1 MNEDL
6 MRRLRA
12 ADPARGVSALPAS
25 DDAMREAIMTDV
37 TTEERPTAVRRRT
50 VRRGVLAGV
59 LATVLVGGGAA
70 YAGFREL
77 WYVGGGGHEGVT
89 CMARW
94 GAPEAETSGGPWIT
108 GDALADCDR
117 YQELSG
123 LPAIDDPVAFRIE
136 GDPTLLYVAPRA
148 EMPQDA
154 TVVDTD
160 PRALALRELDSSMAD
175 WVDGARATC
184 LDEAGALA
192 WASAELDRLGLDD
205 WTVRTDERLEGQQQ
219 EACASVALAYDEAAA
234 PEPGTGDPAT
244 VEPTPESTAT
254 PYVVVPRTLA
264 VTPYSAVDIDSQDM
278 DPWVFELRDT
288 LRSQIADACVD
299 LGTAER
305 IAAEAVGEQ
314 HQWPVVVIE
323 DPMADCTRVDLT
335 GGGSI
340 QISLRGPRA

>member
-1 MNEDL
+1 MNDDL

-12 ADPARGVSALPAS
+12 ADPAARGSALPAS
-25 DDAMREAIMTDV
+25 DDAMREAIMITDV

-108 GDALADCDR
+108 GDALADCAR

-136 GDPTLLYVAPRA
+136 GDPTLLYVAPRG
-148 EMPQDA
+148 EMPQGA

-160 PRALALRELDSSMAD
+160 PRALALRELDSSMQD

-205 WTVRTDERLEGQQQ
+205 WTVRTDERLEGQQE

-234 PEPGTGDPAT
+234 PEPGTGDPAA
-244 VEPTPESTAT
+244 EPTPESTAGS
-254 PYVVVPRTLA
+254 YVAVPRTLA